1 MYTIPAATCR
11 TLNHVS
17 ATIDLDALSDRQKTF
32 IVEGLRYGIFSCGD
46 SWSPTTVTKQ
56 IVSHALLTDPEAVYF
71 GTFNNNPVWQHI
83 PEDSNLWE
91 VIRGVLSLH
100 KLSHADIDTER
111 METLFHY
118 FKNPPG
124 QFICAERVGYR
135 EGFTVPDRN
144 LQEMPAG
151 VRELQDLTHSMMIFS
166 KQFDLVS
173 RKKKI
178 GLQQSSKNILDL
190 ADGIESGDMHAYT
203 INQALSRDRYDAMH
217 IRHNNTVMRN
227 VGAGFIWK

>member
-11 TLNHVS
+11 TLNHIS

-135 EGFTVPDRN
+135 GFTVIYKRC
-144 LQEMPAG
+144 LLG
-151 VRELQDLTHSMMIFS
+151 
-166 KQFDLVS
+166 
-173 RKKKI
+173 
-178 GLQQSSKNILDL
+178 
-190 ADGIESGDMHAYT
+190 
-203 INQALSRDRYDAMH
+203 
-217 IRHNNTVMRN
+217 
-227 VGAGFIWK
+227 

>member
-11 TLNHVS
+11 TLSHIS
-17 ATIDLDALSDRQKTF
+17 ATIDLDALSVRQKNF
-32 IVEGLRYGIFSCGD
+32 IVEGLRYGIFTCGD
-46 SWSPTTVTKQ
+46 NWSVTTVTKQ

-71 GTFNNNPVWQHI
+71 GTFNKNPVWQHI
-83 PEDSNLWE
+83 PEDSTLWE
-91 VIRGVLSLH
+91 VIRGALSLH
-100 KLSHADIDTER
+100 KLSPADIDTER
-111 METLFHY
+111 METLMQY
-118 FKNPPG
+118 FKNPPR
-124 QFICAERVGYR
+124 QFICAERQGYR

-178 GLQQSSKNILDL
+178 GLQQTSKNILDL
-190 ADGIESGDMHAYT
+190 ADGIESGDINVYT
-203 INQALSRDRYDAMH
+203 INQTLRRDRYDFMC
-217 IRHNNTVMRN
+217 IRYINTVMRN

>member
-11 TLNHVS
+11 TLNHIS

-71 GTFNNNPVWQHI
+71 GTFNKNPVWQHI
-83 PEDSNLWE
+83 PEDSTLWE
-91 VIRGVLSLH
+91 VIRGALSLH
-100 KLSHADIDTER
+100 KLSPADIDTER
-111 METLFHY
+111 METLMQY
-118 FKNPPG
+118 FKNPPR
-124 QFICAERVGYR
+124 QFICAERQGYR
-135 EGFTVPDRN
+135 DKAGEDR
-144 LQEMPAG
+144 PAG
-151 VRELQDLTHSMMIFS
+151 EKELQDLIHCMMIFS
-166 KQFDLVS
+166 RQFDLVS

-178 GLQQSSKNILDL
+178 GLQQTSKNILDL
-190 ADGIESGDMHAYT
+190 ADGIESGDINVYT
-203 INQALSRDRYDAMH
+203 INQTLRRDRYDFMC
-217 IRHNNTVMRN
+217 IRYINTVMRN